1 MLTWVEVLTQLMPLR
16 NLKHIFSTG
25 ELYVFNY
32 SILYVI
38 LFKIKFMTIYLSES
52 PVFSYFRIFFNIC
65 RNWVIMAGT
74 QKYFIIFCTNVYL
87 WRTFFFLSWFIIF
100 LTRWYNLSF
109 FFGPNIICLLYVEFP
124 SFSLFLL
131 VLGCHFVRFFFSF
144 FGLKMVITCKNFIF
158 GFFLVKW
165 DFLSKAFWGSNNSCM
180 RFG

>member
-74 QKYFIIFCTNVYL
+74 EKYFIIFCTNVYL

-109 FFGPNIICLLYVEFP
+109 FFWSKYNLSFICGI
-124 SFSLFLL
+124 SFLQ
-131 VLGCHFVRFFFSF
+131 FVFVSAWLSFCKVFFFF
-144 FGLKMVITCKNFIF
+144 FWSKN
-158 GFFLVKW
+158 GDNL
-165 DFLSKAFWGSNNSCM
+165 
-180 RFG
+180 